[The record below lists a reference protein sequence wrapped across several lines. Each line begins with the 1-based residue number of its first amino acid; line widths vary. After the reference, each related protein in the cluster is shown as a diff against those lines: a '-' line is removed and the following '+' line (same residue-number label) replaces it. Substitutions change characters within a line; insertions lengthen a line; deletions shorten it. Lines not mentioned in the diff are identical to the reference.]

1 MIMETYRGISAH
13 PGIAIGP
20 AFHFNRT
27 LIAADERELSP
38 EEIDEH
44 IARVD
49 VALER
54 ARSEM
59 DKITK
64 IAEQKAPE
72 QGKAIFEAQRMML
85 DDPFV
90 IDNVKRRIREER
102 RNGAYIVDTEF
113 SHHQHFLATSENP
126 LFRERADDV
135 EDIKQRLLRHL
146 MKKDKII
153 SKLDKSAIVVAE
165 LLTPADAILFARQ
178 DLLGFATDAGGATS
192 HVAIL
197 ARSMGLPA
205 IVGLRAAAAHIE
217 TGDLIILDGR
227 NGELIVKPDEETL
240 SRYRELAAEDV
251 IKAKERKLMGSATPP
266 VFTKDGREIAIS
278 MNMELIS
285 EEAIAEAVE
294 IASPDGKPLRGLG
307 LLRTEHF
314 LTAHDEIPSE
324 EEQSKIYCD
333 LAAKFNPSVVTIRT
347 FDIGGD
353 KFSGGGMREKN
364 PFLGWRGI
372 RISLDEPVMFI
383 EQIRAILRA
392 SAVGNVR
399 MMLPMITST
408 HELDHALR
416 VVDQAKKDL
425 RVKGEAFNEHMPV
438 GVMIEVP
445 AAALR
450 AEHFANRCDFLS
462 IGSNDLTQY
471 TLAVDRGNE
480 FISHLFDELH
490 PAVLQLIDNV
500 ITSAHRKRKPVS
512 LCGEMGSK
520 DIALPFIIGL
530 GLDEISVS
538 PTRVMHIASL
548 IRSLDFRKC
557 RALVR
562 KALKEASSTDDVK
575 ELLHTFLIKQEIGQ
589 EFAL

>member
-1 MIMETYRGISAH
+1 METYRGISAH

-20 AFHFNRT
+20 AFHYNRT
-27 LIAADERELSP
+27 LIAADELELSP
-38 EEIDEH
+38 EEIDED

-72 QGKAIFEAQRMML
+72 HGKAIFEAQRMML

-90 IDNVKRRIREER
+90 IENVKRRIREER
-102 RNGAYIVDTEF
+102 RNAAYVVDTEF

-146 MKKDKII
+146 MKKDKIV
-153 SKLDKSAIVVAE
+153 SKLDGSAIVVAE
-165 LLTPADAILFARQ
+165 LLTPADAILFSRQ
-178 DLLGFATDAGGATS
+178 DLLGFATDTGGATS

-197 ARSMGLPA
+197 ARSLGLPA
-205 IVGLRAAAAHIE
+205 IVGLRSAAGHIE
-217 TGDLIILDGR
+217 TGDMLILDGTR
-227 NGELIVKPDEETL
+227 GELIIKPDQETL
-240 SRYRELAAEDV
+240 AQYKELVREEV
-251 IKAKERKLMGSATPP
+251 IKEKERKLMGEATPP

-285 EEAIAEAVE
+285 EEAIEEAVG
-294 IASPDGKPLRGLG
+294 IASTDGKPLRGLG

-314 LTAHDEIPSE
+314 LTAYDEIPSE
-324 EEQSKIYCD
+324 AEQSKIYCD
-333 LAAKFNPSVVTIRT
+333 LAARFNPSVVTIRT

-372 RISLDEPVMFI
+372 RISLDEPIMFA
-383 EQIRAILRA
+383 EQVRAILRA

-399 MMLPMITST
+399 LMLPMITST
-408 HELDHALR
+408 HELDIALG
-416 VVDQAKKDL
+416 VVERAKEDL
-425 RVKGEAFNEHMPV
+425 RANGEAFNEKMPV

-445 AAALR
+445 AAAIR
-450 AEHFANRCDFLS
+450 AEHFASRCDFLS

-500 ITSAHRKRKPVS
+500 ITAAHRKRKPVS
-512 LCGEMGSK
+512 LCGEMGGK

-530 GLDEISVS
+530 GIDEISVS

-548 IRSLDFRKC
+548 IRSIDYRKC
-557 RALVR
+557 RSLVR
-562 KALKEASSTDDVK
+562 KALREASTTEDVK
-575 ELLHTFLIKQEIGQ
+575 QLLREFLDKHQTETSV
-589 EFAL
+589 L